1 MKAVLLTGPGLPFEL
16 ATVPDPTPGPGEAVA
31 RVLACGSGLTIHHA
45 RAGRLKLNH
54 YPRIIGHEITGEIVA
69 LGSNVNEGVTDVK
82 VGDGVTAYFYM
93 NCGHCYWCRIN
104 RETLC
109 ENFGGYVGRET
120 DGGYAEYIKLP
131 AKSFLKLPDGIDWR
145 ANPAEAGVICDALAT
160 PVKVIRRARVTPH
173 DTVAVFG
180 AGGGLG
186 VHMLK
191 VARWARAKKIIAIDK
206 SAAKFETA
214 VKCGA
219 DICIDTSSGNV
230 AEQLMEATG
239 GKGVDVAIDFVSNA
253 STLEPALASLGRGGR
268 LITLGGSGKAF
279 SADPAHMLRNEIEI
293 IGSRYA
299 TRQEVMDTLELVA
312 RGEFSALVTDK
323 VPLEQAEALHQRLEK
338 ELIIGRAAL
347 VMK

>member
-1 MKAVLLTGPGLPFEL
+1 MKAVLLTGPGQPFQM

-45 RAGRLKLNH
+45 RAGRLKLSH
-54 YPRIIGHEITGEIVA
+54 YPRIIGHEIAAEIVA
-69 LGSNVNEGVTDVK
+69 VGAGVTDVK
-82 VGDGVTAYFYM
+82 MGDGVTAYFYF
-93 NCGHCYWCRIN
+93 NCGHCHWCRIN

-109 ENFGGYVGRET
+109 ENFGGYVGRES

-131 AKSFLKLPDGIDWR
+131 SRSFVKFPEGIDWR
-145 ANPAEAGVICDALAT
+145 KNPAEAGVITDALAT
-160 PVKVIRRARVTPH
+160 PLKVIRRARVTPH
-173 DTVAVFG
+173 DTVVVFG

-186 VHMLK
+186 IHMLK
-191 VARWARAKKIIAIDK
+191 VARWARAKKIIAVDT

-219 DICIDTSSGNV
+219 DITIDASAGRV
-230 AEQLMEATG
+230 AEQLLEATG

-253 STLEPALASLGRGGR
+253 STLEPALASLGKGGR
-268 LITLGGSGKAF
+268 LVTLGGSGKPF
-279 SADPAHMLRNEIEI
+279 NADPAKLLRDEIEI

-347 VMK
+347 VM

>member
-1 MKAVLLTGPGLPFEL
+1 MKAVLLTGPGQPLEI

-45 RAGRLKLNH
+45 RAGRLKLDH

-69 LGSNVNEGVTDVK
+69 LGAGVTDLK
-82 VGDGVTAYFYM
+82 VGDGVTAYFYFT
-93 NCGHCYWCRIN
+93 CGHCHWCRIN

-109 ENFGGYVGRET
+109 DNFAGYVGRAS

-131 AKSFLKLPDGIDWR
+131 VRSFMKFPEGIDWR
-145 ANPAEAGVICDALAT
+145 ENPAEAGVICDALAT
-160 PVKVIRRARVTPH
+160 PLKVVRRARVTPH

-191 VARWARAKKIIAIDK
+191 VAKWARAKKVIAIDK

-219 DICIDTSSGNV
+219 DHTIDASEGHV
-230 AEQLMEATG
+230 AEQLLEYTHG
-239 GKGVDVAIDFVSNA
+239 EGIDVAIDFVSNK
-253 STLEPALASLGRGGR
+253 STLEPAVAALGKGGR
-268 LITLGGSGKAF
+268 LVTLSGNGQPFTAD
-279 SADPAHMLRNEIEI
+279 SARILRNEIEVM
-293 IGSRYA
+293 GSKYA
-299 TRQEVMDTLELVA
+299 TRQEVMDTLELVG
-312 RGEFSALVTDK
+312 RGEFRALVTDK
-323 VPLEQAEALHQRLEK
+323 VPLEQAEALHQRLDK
-338 ELIIGRAAL
+338 ELIIGRAAI
-347 VMK
+347 VV

>member
-1 MKAVLLTGPGLPFEL
+1 MKAVLLTGPGQPFQV

-45 RAGRLKLNH
+45 RAGRMKLNH
-54 YPRIIGHEITGEIVA
+54 YPRIIGHEIAAEIVA
-69 LGSNVNEGVTDVK
+69 VGAGVNPAEVK
-82 VGDGVTAYFYM
+82 VGDGVTAYFYFT
-93 NCGHCYWCRIN
+93 CGHCHWCRIN

-109 ENFGGYVGRET
+109 ENFSGYVGRES

-131 AKSFLKLPDGIDWR
+131 ARSFMKFPEGIDWR
-145 ANPAEAGVICDALAT
+145 KNPAEAGVITDALAT
-160 PVKVIRRARVTPH
+160 PLKVVRRSRVTPH

-191 VARWARAKKIIAIDK
+191 VARWARAKKVIAIDT

-219 DICIDTSSGNV
+219 DMTIDASAGRV
-230 AEQLMEATG
+230 AEQLLEATNG
-239 GKGVDVAIDFVSNA
+239 QGIDVAIDFVSNA
-253 STLEPALASLGRGGR
+253 STLEPALDALGKGGR
-268 LITLGGSGKAF
+268 LVTLGGHGQPVKVDA
-279 SADPAHMLRNEIEI
+279 AKMLRNEIEFM
-293 IGSRYA
+293 GSRYA

-312 RGEFSALVTDK
+312 RGEFKALVTDK
-323 VPLEQAEALHQRLEK
+323 APLVEAEALHQRLDK
-338 ELIIGRAAL
+338 EQIIGRAAL
-347 VMK
+347 VMG

>member
-1 MKAVLLTGPGLPFEL
+1 MKAILLTGPGQPFVVD
-16 ATVPDPTPGPGEAVA
+16 TVPDPVPGPGEAVA

-69 LGSNVNEGVTDVK
+69 VGAGVSAADVK
-82 VGDGVTAYFYM
+82 IGDGVTAYFYLT
-93 NCGHCYWCRIN
+93 CGRCRWCRIN

-109 ENFGGYVGRET
+109 ENFGGYVGRDM

-131 AKSFLKLPDGIDWR
+131 AKNFLKLPDGIDWR
-145 ANPAEAGVICDALAT
+145 KNPAEAGVICDALAT

-186 VHMLK
+186 IHMLK
-191 VARWARAKKIIAIDK
+191 VARWARAKQVIAVDT

-214 VKCGA
+214 LKCGA
-219 DICIDTSSGNV
+219 DITIDASAGRV
-230 AEQLMEATG
+230 AEQLLEATG

-253 STLEPALASLGRGGR
+253 STLEPALASLARGGR
-268 LITLGGSGKAF
+268 LVTLGGSGKPF
-279 SADPAHMLRNEIEI
+279 NADPAKLLRDEIEI
-293 IGSRYA
+293 LGSRYA
-299 TRQEVMDTLELVA
+299 TRQEVRDTLDLVA

-323 VPLEQAEALHQRLEK
+323 VPLAQAEALHQRLEK
-338 ELIIGRAAL
+338 EQIIGRAAL
-347 VMK
+347 LMG

>member
-1 MKAVLLTGPGLPFEL
+1 MKAVLLTGPGKPFEL

-54 YPRIIGHEITGEIVA
+54 YPRIIGHEITAEIAA
-69 LGSNVNEGVTDVK
+69 LGAGVSGLK
-82 VGDGVTAYFYM
+82 VGDGVTAYFYFS
-93 NCGHCYWCRIN
+93 CGHCHWCRIN

-109 ENFGGYVGRET
+109 ENFGGYVGRES

-131 AKSFLKLPDGIDWR
+131 ARSFMKYPEGIDWR
-145 ANPAEAGVICDALAT
+145 KNPAEAGVVCDALAT
-160 PVKVIRRARVTPH
+160 PLKVTRRARVTPH

-186 VHMLK
+186 IHMLK
-191 VARWARAKKIIAIDK
+191 VARWARAKKVIAIDK

-219 DICIDTSSGNV
+219 DVCIDASVGRV

-239 GKGVDVAIDFVSNA
+239 GCGVDVAIDFVSNA
-253 STLEPALASLGRGGR
+253 STLEPALAALGRGGR
-268 LITLGGSGKAF
+268 LVTLGGSGKTF
-279 SADPAHMLRNEIEI
+279 NADPAHMLRNEIEVM
-293 IGSRYA
+293 GSRYA
-299 TRQEVMDTLELVA
+299 TRQEVMETLELVA
-312 RGEFSALVTDK
+312 RGEFSALVTDIA
-323 VPLEQAEALHQRLEK
+323 PLEEAEALHQRLDK

-347 VMK
+347 VMR

>member
-1 MKAVLLTGPGLPFEL
+1 MKAILLTGPGQPFEL

-69 LGSNVNEGVTDVK
+69 LGAGVTNLK
-82 VGDGVTAYFYM
+82 IGDGVTAYFYI
-93 NCGHCYWCRIN
+93 NCGHCHWCRIN

-120 DGGYAEYIKLP
+120 DGGYAEYINLR
-131 AKSFLKLPDGIDWR
+131 ASNYLKLPDGIDWR
-145 ANPAEAGVICDALAT
+145 KNPAEAGVICDALAT
-160 PVKVIRRARVTPH
+160 PVKVINRARVTPH

-191 VARWARAKKIIAIDK
+191 VARWARAKQVIAIDK

-219 DICIDTSSGNV
+219 DICIDASAGNV
-230 AEQLMEATG
+230 AEQIMAATG
-239 GKGVDVAIDFVSNA
+239 GKGIDVAIDFVSNA
-253 STLEPALASLGRGGR
+253 STLEPALAALGRGGR
-268 LITLGGSGKAF
+268 LVTLGGSGKAF
-279 SADPAHMLRNEIEI
+279 NADPAHMLRNEIEI
-293 IGSRYA
+293 MGSRYA

-323 VPLEQAEALHQRLEK
+323 APLEQAEALHQRLEK

>member
-1 MKAVLLTGPGLPFEL
+1 MKAVLLTGPGKPFEL

-54 YPRIIGHEITGEIVA
+54 YPRIIGHEIAGEIVA
-69 LGSNVNEGVTDVK
+69 LGAGVTDLK
-82 VGDGVTAYFYM
+82 VGDGVTAYFYFT
-93 NCGHCYWCRIN
+93 CGYCHWCRIN

-109 ENFGGYVGRET
+109 DNFGGYVGRES

-131 AKSFLKLPDGIDWR
+131 ARNYMKFPEGIDWR
-145 ANPAEAGVICDALAT
+145 ENPAEAGVICDALAT
-160 PVKVIRRARVTPH
+160 PLKVVRRARVASS

-191 VARWARAKKIIAIDK
+191 VARWAHAKKVIAIDT

-219 DICIDTSSGNV
+219 DITIDASAGNV
-230 AEQLMEATG
+230 AEQLMEVTD
-239 GKGVDVAIDFVSNA
+239 GKGIDVAIDFVSNK
-253 STLEPALASLGRGGR
+253 STLEPAVAALGKGGR
-268 LITLGGSGKAF
+268 LVTLSGNGQPFTAD
-279 SADPAHMLRNEIEI
+279 SAKILRSEIEI
-293 IGSRYA
+293 MGSRYA
-299 TRQEVMDTLELVA
+299 TRQEVMETLELVA
-312 RGEFSALVTDK
+312 RGDFRALVTEK
-323 VPLEQAEALHQRLEK
+323 APLEQAEALHQRLDK
-338 ELIIGRAAL
+338 ELNIGRSAL
-347 VMK
+347 VMI

>member
-1 MKAVLLTGPGLPFEL
+1 MKAVLLTGPGKPFEL

-45 RAGRLKLNH
+45 RAGRLKLSH
-54 YPRIIGHEITGEIVA
+54 YPRIIGHEIAAEIVA
-69 LGSNVNEGVTDVK
+69 VGAGVTDVK
-82 VGDGVTAYFYM
+82 MGDGVTAYFYF
-93 NCGHCYWCRIN
+93 NCGHCHWCRIN

-109 ENFGGYVGRET
+109 ENFGGYVGRES

-131 AKSFLKLPDGIDWR
+131 SRSFVKFPDGVDWR
-145 ANPAEAGVICDALAT
+145 NNPAEAGVITDALAT
-160 PVKVIRRARVTPH
+160 PLKVIRRARVTPH
-173 DTVAVFG
+173 DTVVVFG

-186 VHMLK
+186 IHMLK
-191 VARWARAKKIIAIDK
+191 VARWARAKKIIAVDT

-219 DICIDTSSGNV
+219 DITIDASAGRV
-230 AEQLMEATG
+230 AEQLLEATG

-253 STLEPALASLGRGGR
+253 STLEPALTSLGKGGR
-268 LITLGGSGKAF
+268 LVTLGGSGKPF
-279 SADPAHMLRNEIEI
+279 NADPAKLLRDEIEI

-323 VPLEQAEALHQRLEK
+323 APLEQAEALHQRLEK

-347 VMK
+347 VI

>member
-1 MKAVLLTGPGLPFEL
+1 MKAVLLTGPGQPFQL

-45 RAGRLKLNH
+45 RAGRLKLSH
-54 YPRIIGHEITGEIVA
+54 YPRIIGHEIAAEIVA
-69 LGSNVNEGVTDVK
+69 VGAGVTDVK
-82 VGDGVTAYFYM
+82 MGDGVTAYFYF
-93 NCGHCYWCRIN
+93 NCGHCHWCRIN

-109 ENFGGYVGRET
+109 ENFGGYVGRES

-131 AKSFLKLPDGIDWR
+131 SRSFVKFPEGIDWR
-145 ANPAEAGVICDALAT
+145 KNPAEAGVITDALAT
-160 PVKVIRRARVTPH
+160 PLKVIRRARVTPH
-173 DTVAVFG
+173 DTVVVFG

-186 VHMLK
+186 IHMLK
-191 VARWARAKKIIAIDK
+191 VARWARAKKIIAVDT

-219 DICIDTSSGNV
+219 DITIDASAGRV
-230 AEQLMEATG
+230 AEQLLEATG

-253 STLEPALASLGRGGR
+253 STLEPALASLGKGGR
-268 LITLGGSGKAF
+268 LVTLGGSGKPF
-279 SADPAHMLRNEIEI
+279 NADPAKLLRDEIEI

-299 TRQEVMDTLELVA
+299 TRQDVMDTLELVA

-347 VMK
+347 VM

>member
-1 MKAVLLTGPGLPFEL
+1 MKAVLLTGPGQPFQM

-45 RAGRLKLNH
+45 RAGRLKLSH
-54 YPRIIGHEITGEIVA
+54 YPRIIGHEIAAEIVA
-69 LGSNVNEGVTDVK
+69 VGAGVTDVK
-82 VGDGVTAYFYM
+82 MGDGVTAYFYF
-93 NCGHCYWCRIN
+93 NCGHCHWCRIN

-109 ENFGGYVGRET
+109 ENFGGYVGRES

-131 AKSFLKLPDGIDWR
+131 SRSFVKFPEGIDWR
-145 ANPAEAGVICDALAT
+145 KNPAEAGVITDALAT
-160 PVKVIRRARVTPH
+160 PLKVIRRARVTPH
-173 DTVAVFG
+173 DTVVVFG

-186 VHMLK
+186 IHMLK
-191 VARWARAKKIIAIDK
+191 VARWARAKKIIAVDT

-219 DICIDTSSGNV
+219 DITIDASAGRV
-230 AEQLMEATG
+230 AEQLLEATG

-253 STLEPALASLGRGGR
+253 STLEPALASLGKGGR
-268 LITLGGSGKAF
+268 LVTLGGSGKPF
-279 SADPAHMLRNEIEI
+279 NADPAKLLRDEIEI

-323 VPLEQAEALHQRLEK
+323 APLEQAEALHQRLEK

-347 VMK
+347 VM